1 MKEDLNRWR
10 DIAHLWIKQL
20 NIVKIPVISRF
31 IYWFNAIPIKIP
43 QPFLLT
49 GQRFYS
55 SLFLAALGP
64 RAVLR
69 LLQLCRVGA
78 TLWVWC
84 TGSSLR
90 WLLFWS
96 MCSGACGLQ
105 RLWWERL
112 AASWHVW
119 SSWTRDQIPVSCIGR
134 QILHQWTTR
143 EAPLFFFEWELGP
156 KMYMERQRNRN
167 NQNKSE
173 KEKNRRTNTSGFQN
187 LLGNYYKPNYV
198 VWRRDRS
205 IDQGNR
211 IDTLEIKS

>member
-1 MKEDLNRWR
+1 MLKWLTQSLSTSRVVCMLV
-10 DIAHLWIKQL
+10 AQL
-20 NIVKIPVISRF
+20 CPTLRNPMDCSLPGSAVHGLLQARTLEWV
-31 IYWFNAIPIKIP
+31 AIP
-43 QPFLLT
+43 FSR
-49 GQRFYS
+49 G
-55 SLFLAALGP
+55 
-64 RAVLR
+64 AVLR